1 MKYFSIEGLF
11 GGGSS
16 ASTSAPSTG
25 LFSSGSAAAV
35 ASSPF
40 GGGTTQ
46 AASAPFGGGAA
57 SGGVGDSGGL
67 FSQPA
72 TDLFDKSATAGS
84 GNKLF

>member
-1 MKYFSIEGLF
+1 M
-11 GGGSS
+11 
-16 ASTSAPSTG
+16 
-25 LFSSGSAAAV
+25 

>member
-1 MKYFSIEGLF
+1 M
-11 GGGSS
+11 
-16 ASTSAPSTG
+16 
-25 LFSSGSAAAV
+25 

-57 SGGVGDSGGL
+57 SGGGVGDSGGL

-84 GNKLF
+84 GK